1 MDSTRA
7 IAGKGLFYVFVGQI
21 VSLFTFIPF
30 LGGFVGLA
38 ALVISIYGFYTMAK
52 ADNDYNT
59 AFIVTIVNL
68 VITLI
73 HMFAFKSG
81 AMNLLVTVA
90 NTLLSFLVVYYVCTA
105 TAALLQGVDDGLV
118 NRAGLIWKMYLVCT
132 VILIVCQILSY
143 IPIINI
149 LAGIAAFLT
158 AIVQLVASIL
168 YLIFLWS
175 SQKTLQGK

>member
-1 MDSTRA
+1 MYA
-7 IAGKGLFYVFVGQI
+7 
-21 VSLFTFIPF
+21 P
-30 LGGFVGLA
+30 
-38 ALVISIYGFYTMAK
+38 
-52 ADNDYNT
+52 
-59 AFIVTIVNL
+59 
-68 VITLI
+68 
-73 HMFAFKSG
+73 
-81 AMNLLVTVA
+81 
-90 NTLLSFLVVYYVCTA
+90 LS
-105 TAALLQGVDDGLV
+105 AALLQGVDDGLV

-149 LAGIAAFLT
+149 LAAIAAFLT

>member
-38 ALVISIYGFYTMAK
+38 ALIISIYGFYTMSK

-59 AFIVTIVNL
+59 AFILTIVNL

-81 AMNLLVTVA
+81 LMNLVVTVA
-90 NTLLSFLVVYYVCTA
+90 NTALSF
-105 TAALLQGVDDGLV
+105 
-118 NRAGLIWKMYLVCT
+118 
-132 VILIVCQILSY
+132 
-143 IPIINI
+143 
-149 LAGIAAFLT
+149 
-158 AIVQLVASIL
+158 
-168 YLIFLWS
+168 
-175 SQKTLQGK
+175 